1 MDTRSTLPERASR
14 RWLESRRVARVLG
27 LVGPTAAGKTAL
39 ALALAEV
46 LPIEVVSADSRT
58 VYRWMDI
65 GTAKPTPEERRRA
78 AHHLIDVVDPDQAY
92 SLATYQ
98 QQAREAIGRVQARGR
113 VPVLVGGAGLYV
125 SAVCEGLTL
134 PEVPP
139 DPTYRAELEKRA
151 RAEGWQA
158 LQGEL
163 AAVDP
168 PSAARIE
175 ARNVRRVI
183 RALEVY
189 RATGRPF
196 SDWQAPDPSKA
207 VESVLVGLRLDRAE
221 LDARIDARIDAWLA
235 SGFVDEV
242 AGLLARGY
250 APELPSMSGIGYREV
265 TRYLRGTLD
274 RDSATRLFKQA
285 THQYARRQLTWF
297 NARPGVTWL
306 DAATAT
312 PADILALAGL

>member
-1 MDTRSTLPERASR
+1 M
-14 RWLESRRVARVLG
+14 ARVLG

-39 ALALAEV
+39 ALAVAEV

-58 VYRWMDI
+58 VYRWMDL
-65 GTAKPTPEERRRA
+65 GTAKPTLEERARVP
-78 AHHLIDVVDPDQAY
+78 HHLIDVVDPDQAY

-98 QQAREAIGRVQARGR
+98 QQAHEAIGRIQARGR
-113 VPVLVGGAGLYV
+113 TPVLVGGAGLYV

-139 DPTYRAELEKRA
+139 DMAYRAALEKRA
-151 RAEGWQA
+151 REEGWQA
-158 LQGEL
+158 LQREL
-163 AAVDP
+163 SEVDA
-168 PSAARIE
+168 PSAARID

-183 RALEVY
+183 RALEVF

-207 VESVLVGLRLDRAE
+207 VDSALVGLRLARTE

-235 SGFVDEV
+235 GGFVEEV
-242 AGLLARGY
+242 MGLLARGY

-265 TRYLRGTLD
+265 ARYLRGNLD
-274 RDSATRLFKQA
+274 LESARRLFKQA

-297 NARPGVTWL
+297 NARPSITWL

-312 PADILALAGL
+312 PQDVLGAAGL